1 MYIHIYIHIHIYI
14 YIYTYIYIYMYTGI
28 QIHTANIRTSNK
40 CPGWEGHSWRP
51 GSASVTSSCG
61 VWRPRRHSA
70 RTGASQ
76 RWTQNTGAEQRQ
88 AHGVKLVKKQVHC
101 KWNAARLGSFA
112 SKRARWWS
120 AGRTWWKSQ
129 PLLRHPSW
137 LLSDLWNVCRQV
149 WLEPSFLFY
158 LQESTSSLQ

>member
-1 MYIHIYIHIHIYI
+1 MSRVGGPQLKTWQCFRHKQLWSLEAATPFGENSRFSALNSEH
-14 YIYTYIYIYMYTGI
+14 G
-28 QIHTANIRTSNK
+28 
-40 CPGWEGHSWRP
+40 SWAIP
-51 GSASVTSSCG
+51 SHA
-61 VWRPRRHSA
+61 A
-70 RTGASQ
+70 RCQATPSTWSMWVGLGAY
-76 RWTQNTGAEQRQ
+76 GAHG